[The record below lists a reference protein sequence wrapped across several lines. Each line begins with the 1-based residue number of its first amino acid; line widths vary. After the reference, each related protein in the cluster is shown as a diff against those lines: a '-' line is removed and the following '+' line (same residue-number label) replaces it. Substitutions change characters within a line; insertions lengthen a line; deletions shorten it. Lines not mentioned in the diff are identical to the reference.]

1 MSEGRSFTTTFK
13 TKAETDGISKMQEE
27 LKNLKTSLR
36 DNKKEQKEL
45 SKEIRDAK
53 AEITAIN
60 KEIKQTGTAT
70 EEQQA
75 KLKKLQAVVE
85 NDTKALES
93 LKLQQAQLQSQM
105 GETTKKIDAQKKAM
119 DKFKS
124 SMKDAKKYGTELVKE
139 IGAIGA
145 AATAAVAGLFAFT
158 KEAAQWAD
166 DMNTLS
172 KVTGI
177 GTDELQ
183 KFAYA
188 SDLIDVSMDTL
199 TGSLTKLTRT
209 MQSASQGGTSA
220 AAQAFQE
227 LGVSVTDST
236 GQLRD
241 RQEVFY
247 ETIDALGRIAN
258 ETERDALAMNIFGK
272 SAQELN
278 PLIKGGAETLKTLGD
293 EAERA
298 GLILSQATLD
308 NLNEFNNKVDLL
320 KAKGEQIKNL
330 AASEMTPALDGL
342 VEVADDLL
350 DEISEMAKSGELKKM
365 AKEAGEMIKTAAEA
379 LKNLLKFVWDNKEA
393 IGALVVQLVA
403 FSMAMKVANLVQSLV
418 SGFKALKVAEEGAT
432 VAQTGLNAAMSA
444 NPMGALLTAGTAVIG
459 VIEALVIAFNT
470 CGEEVEIMTAQTE
483 NYLDKLEKLEESRD
497 SVTDSAEKEAVK
509 LNLLKNEYDELR
521 NAAYLTLEQKERLNT
536 VAGQLAE
543 AMNINISQLREES
556 GAYKDL
562 TQELDEY
569 IKKLKEKAI
578 YDYYGDVV
586 AESAVAMEK
595 LKEPIIQAKKEF
607 EEAEKELDEIRKYRT
622 PDGSWLTFTY
632 NGNTVGADYFEDEYN
647 RLKSVKEL
655 ARQKLSE
662 YNVQYQEAEEAMNGA
677 EKALGNMNI
686 TTEESAKVTEI
697 STETLEKYRNQA
709 VSAADTFKK
718 VKDEIEKNGKLSL
731 STLSDIT
738 KKYPELNDLVDQY
751 CAGLKTEKEVLEG
764 LEKAYKKDAENYA
777 QAMLL
782 KNQSNEDF
790 YNSAIKKNTELVN
803 KFKEQYDVD
812 LSNFKSLAEAK
823 AAIIEALKKKYFE
836 LFDEE
841 GYTISNNGNV
851 QTLIKGNKVI
861 ADSYD
866 NQRTWKLKKSEY
878 ADELKHYINTHD
890 TYIKAS
896 WSDSGFNELFAA
908 EAAKYYTPTL
918 LTENGTASSSSKS
931 AASSAKAAEKAVNEL
946 FERQKL
952 ALAAYKR
959 LVENQIDLEKQKA
972 DAAKKSA
979 DEQIAAL
986 DKLSKKRKQDQEDEK
1001 RQKELD
1007 AVNTRLTYDR
1017 LTQFERREL
1026 LRKKQD
1032 ILNEQADAEF
1042 DRDIEARKAAISAG
1056 SQSAQDRSQA
1066 VIDRLK
1072 ASETQLSDRIAYL
1085 QGTQSYDQ
1093 RVQNNSRTVNV
1104 QIVQNGLSAD
1114 QTARRIVDK
1123 VIKELG

>member
-1 MSEGRSFTTTFK
+1 MSNGRSFTTTFK

-85 NDTKALES
+85 NDTKALEG
-93 LKLQQAQLQSQM
+93 LKLQQAQLQTQI

-119 DKFKS
+119 NEFKS
-124 SMKDAKKYGTELVKE
+124 SMADAKKYGTELVTE

-241 RQEVFY
+241 RQQVFY

-342 VEVADDLL
+342 VEVAEDLL
-350 DEISEMAKSGELKKM
+350 DEINQMAQSGELKKI

-393 IGALVVQLVA
+393 IGRLVTQLVA
-403 FSMAMKVANLVQSLV
+403 FSVAMKVADLVNVMVRGL
-418 SGFKALKVAEEGAT
+418 KALKVAEEGAT
-432 VAQTGLNAAMSA
+432 VATTLFNTALDA
-444 NPMGALLTAGTAVIG
+444 NPIGACIALIEGLTLA
-459 VIEALVIAFNT
+459 IEAVALAIANS
-470 CGEEVEIMTAQTE
+470 GEKVEIMTAQTE
-483 NYLDKLEKLEESRD
+483 NYLDKLEKLEESSD

-543 AMNINISQLREES
+543 GMNINISQLRDES

-578 YDYYGDVV
+578 YDYYGDMI
-586 AESAVAMEK
+586 AESAVAMEN
-595 LKEPIIQAKKEF
+595 LKEPIIQAEKEF
-607 EEAEKELDEIRKYRT
+607 EEAEKKLDKIRKYQT
-622 PDGSWLTFTY
+622 SDGSWLTVTY
-632 NGNTVGADYFEDEYN
+632 IGENTVNTVNYEDEYN
-647 RLKSVKEL
+647 K
-655 ARQKLSE
+655 QKAIVMQLGYDLSDLRM
-662 YNVQYQEAEEAMNGA
+662 QYYKAEEAMNVA
-677 EKALGNMNI
+677 ENALGNMNI

-790 YNSAIKKNTELVN
+790 YNNVIKKNAELVN

-836 LFDEE
+836 LFDKK
-841 GYTISNNGNV
+841 GYDISNNGNV
-851 QTLIKGNKVI
+851 MTILKGNKAI
-861 ADSYD
+861 ASSYNNGQNWEVKPGYED
-866 NQRTWKLKKSEY
+866 YFKE
-878 ADELKHYINTHD
+878 YINTHD
-890 TYIKAS
+890 TYINAS

-908 EAAKYYTPTL
+908 EAAKYYNPTTI
-918 LTENGTASSSSKS
+918 LTNTGSSASTS
-931 AASSAKAAEKAVNEL
+931 AATSAKAAEKAVNEL
-946 FERQKL
+946 FEKQKL

-986 DKLSKKRKQDQEDEK
+986 DKLAKKRKQDQEDEK

-1056 SQSAQDRSQA
+1056 SQTAQDRSQA

-1093 RVQNNSRTVNV
+1093 RVQNNSRTINV

>member
-1 MSEGRSFTTTFK
+1 MSNGRSFTTTFK

-85 NDTKALES
+85 NDTKALEG
-93 LKLQQAQLQSQM
+93 LKLQQAQLQTQI

-119 DKFKS
+119 NEFKS
-124 SMKDAKKYGTELVKE
+124 SMADAKKYGTELVTE

-241 RQEVFY
+241 RQQVFY

-320 KAKGEQIKNL
+320 KAKGDQIKNL

-350 DEISEMAKSGELKKM
+350 DEINQMAKSGELKKM

-393 IGALVVQLVA
+393 IGRLVTQLVA
-403 FSMAMKVANLVQSLV
+403 FSVAMKVADLVNAMVKGL
-418 SGFKALKVAEEGAT
+418 KALKVAEEGAT
-432 VAQTGLNAAMSA
+432 VATTLFNTALDA
-444 NPMGALLTAGTAVIG
+444 NPIGACIALIEGLTLA
-459 VIEALVIAFNT
+459 IEVVALAIANS
-470 CGEEVEIMTAQTE
+470 GEKVEIMTAQTE
-483 NYLDKLEKLEESRD
+483 NYLDKLEKLEESSD

-543 AMNINISQLREES
+543 GMNINISQLRDES

-595 LKEPIIQAKKEF
+595 LKEPIAEARKEF
-607 EEAEKELDEIRKYRT
+607 DEAEEQLKEIEKFRAPEGT
-622 PDGSWLTFTY
+622 GWLTGLGVNY
-632 NGNTVGADYFEDEYN
+632 EEEYN

-686 TTEESAKVTEI
+686 TTEESARVTEI

-790 YNSAIKKNTELVN
+790 YNSTIKKNAELVN

-836 LFDEE
+836 LFDKK
-841 GYTISNNGNV
+841 GYDISNNGNV
-851 QTLIKGNKVI
+851 MTILKGNKAI
-861 ADSYD
+861 ASSYNNGQNWEVKPGYED
-866 NQRTWKLKKSEY
+866 DFKE
-878 ADELKHYINTHD
+878 YINTHD
-890 TYIKAS
+890 TYINAS

-908 EAAKYYTPTL
+908 EAAKYYNPTTI
-918 LTENGTASSSSKS
+918 LTNTGSSASTS
-931 AASSAKAAEKAVNEL
+931 AASSAQAAEKAVNEL
-946 FERQKL
+946 FEKQKL

-1032 ILNEQADAEF
+1032 ILNEQADAKF

>member
-1 MSEGRSFTTTFK
+1 MSNGRSFTTTFK

-119 DKFKS
+119 NEFKS
-124 SMKDAKKYGTELVKE
+124 SMADAKKYGTELVTE

-241 RQEVFY
+241 RQQVFY

-258 ETERDALAMNIFGK
+258 ETERDALAMNIFGR

-278 PLIKGGAETLKTLGD
+278 PLIKGGAETLKQLGD

-350 DEISEMAKSGELKKM
+350 DEINQMAKSGELKKM

-379 LKNLLKFVWDNKEA
+379 LKNLISWVWKYKEG
-393 IGALVVQLVA
+393 IGAVVAGLIAFKIAMSITSLVNSLVIGIKALKIATDSETASVTALNVALESNPIGLIIGLVSALAAALVTLAMTTQQSTQYIEDFNAALESIEQTRLASVHEAESEKAYIDSLMERYERLKKATSLTANEKAELKVITDQLAKSLGITSEELEKQAKDFDKLKDSVEAYCKQLVA
-403 FSMAMKVANLVQSLV
+403 KAKLEAATEAYKKAYQEYLDLKADYEARYWEAYKEAEANGEISNGHINDRRFHREMGEFHEAHQKAEAKIKFYNDEISQCTTELAAMGYESEKTS
-418 SGFKALKVAEEGAT
+418 GAT
-432 VAQTGLNAAMSA
+432 SNLGTSVETTTQAIQKMTDEFLGNISTSLQTF
-444 NPMGALLTAGTAVIG
+444 
-459 VIEALVIAFNT
+459 E
-470 CGEEVEIMTAQTE
+470 
-483 NYLDKLEKLEESRD
+483 KLEKEI
-497 SVTDSAEKEAVK
+497 K
-509 LNLLKNEYDELR
+509 
-521 NAAYLTLEQKERLNT
+521 
-536 VAGQLAE
+536 G
-543 AMNINISQLREES
+543 S
-556 GAYKDL
+556 GK
-562 TQELDEY
+562 
-569 IKKLKEKAI
+569 I
-578 YDYYGDVV
+578 
-586 AESAVAMEK
+586 
-595 LKEPIIQAKKEF
+595 
-607 EEAEKELDEIRKYRT
+607 
-622 PDGSWLTFTY
+622 
-632 NGNTVGADYFEDEYN
+632 
-647 RLKSVKEL
+647 
-655 ARQKLSE
+655 
-662 YNVQYQEAEEAMNGA
+662 
-677 EKALGNMNI
+677 
-686 TTEESAKVTEI
+686 
-697 STETLEKYRNQA
+697 
-709 VSAADTFKK
+709 
-718 VKDEIEKNGKLSL
+718 SL
-731 STLSDIT
+731 STLNELS
-738 KKYPELNDLVDQY
+738 KKYPELNDLVDGY
-751 CAGLKTEKEVLEG
+751 VKGLKTETDVLEG
-764 LEKAYKKDAENYA
+764 MRAVYEKDRKAYADYSAEKELRTGDFQRILINLGDEFVNKYNEQYGIDLRNFASFTQAKTEILEKYKKVYK
-777 QAMLL
+777 AM
-782 KNQSNEDF
+782 
-790 YNSAIKKNTELVN
+790 
-803 KFKEQYDVD
+803 
-812 LSNFKSLAEAK
+812 
-823 AAIIEALKKKYFE
+823 
-836 LFDEE
+836 FDEE
-841 GYTISNNGNV
+841 DYNVSHYQDHYLLTKGGKLIATSYNN
-851 QTLIKGNKVI
+851 K
-861 ADSYD
+861 D
-866 NQRTWKLKKSEY
+866 WKLEEGASQNDLNHFMSTRSKFFNALEEISELKKALSEY
-878 ADELKHYINTHD
+878 YNKSFE
-890 TYIKAS
+890 
-896 WSDSGFNELFAA
+896 F
-908 EAAKYYTPTL
+908 
-918 LTENGTASSSSKS
+918 SSSSSSSSTSSKS
-931 AASSAKAAEKAVNEL
+931 AASSAQAAEKTVNEL
-946 FERQKL
+946 FEKQKL

-959 LVENQIDLEKQKA
+959 LVENQIDLEKKKA

-1032 ILNEQADAEF
+1032 ILNEQADAKF

>member
-105 GETTKKIDAQKKAM
+105 GETTKKIEAQKKAM
-119 DKFKS
+119 NEFKS
-124 SMKDAKKYGTELVKE
+124 SMADAKKYGTELVTE

-241 RQEVFY
+241 RQQVFY

-278 PLIKGGAETLKTLGD
+278 PLIKGGAETLKQLGD

-298 GLILSQATLD
+298 GLILSQTTLD
-308 NLNEFNNKVDLL
+308 NLNEFNDKVDLL
-320 KAKGEQIKNL
+320 KAKGDQIKNL

-350 DEISEMAKSGELKKM
+350 DEINQMAQSGELKKI

-393 IGALVVQLVA
+393 IGRLVTQLVA
-403 FSMAMKVANLVQSLV
+403 FSVAMKVADLVNVMVRGL
-418 SGFKALKVAEEGAT
+418 KALKVAEEGAT
-432 VAQTGLNAAMSA
+432 VATTLFNTALDA
-444 NPMGALLTAGTAVIG
+444 NPIGACIALIEGLTLA
-459 VIEALVIAFNT
+459 IEAVALAIANS
-470 CGEEVEIMTAQTE
+470 GEKVEIMTAQTE
-483 NYLDKLEKLEESRD
+483 NYLDKLEKLEESSD

-543 AMNINISQLREES
+543 GMNINISQLRDES

-578 YDYYGDVV
+578 YDYYGDMI
-586 AESAVAMEK
+586 AESAAAMEN
-595 LKEPIIQAKKEF
+595 LKEPIIQAEKEF
-607 EEAEKELDEIRKYRT
+607 EEAEKKLDKIRKYQT
-622 PDGSWLTFTY
+622 SDGSWLTVTY
-632 NGNTVGADYFEDEYN
+632 IGENTVNTVNYEDEYN
-647 RLKSVKEL
+647 K
-655 ARQKLSE
+655 QKAIVMQLGYDLSDLRM
-662 YNVQYQEAEEAMNGA
+662 QYYKAEEAMNVA
-677 EKALGNMNI
+677 ENALGNMNI

-790 YNSAIKKNTELVN
+790 YNSAIKKNAELVN

-812 LSNFKSLAEAK
+812 LSNFKSLSEAK

-866 NQRTWKLKKSEY
+866 NQRTWKLKNSEY

-908 EAAKYYTPTL
+908 EAAKYYNPTTI
-918 LTENGTASSSSKS
+918 LTNTGSSASTS

-1032 ILNEQADAEF
+1032 ILNEQADAKF

-1056 SQSAQDRSQA
+1056 SQAAQDRSQA

-1093 RVQNNSRTVNV
+1093 RVQNNSRTINV

>member
-93 LKLQQAQLQSQM
+93 LKLQQAQLQTQI

-119 DKFKS
+119 NEFKS
-124 SMKDAKKYGTELVKE
+124 SMADAKKYGTELVTE

-241 RQEVFY
+241 RQQVFY
-247 ETIDALGRIAN
+247 ETIDALGMIAN

-278 PLIKGGAETLKTLGD
+278 PLIKGGAETLKQLGD

-308 NLNEFNNKVDLL
+308 NLNEFNDKVDLL
-320 KAKGEQIKNL
+320 KAKGDQIKNL

-350 DEISEMAKSGELKKM
+350 DEINQMAKSGELKKM

-393 IGALVVQLVA
+393 IGRLVTQLVA
-403 FSMAMKVANLVQSLV
+403 FSVAMKVADLVNVMVKGL
-418 SGFKALKVAEEGAT
+418 KALKVAEEGAT
-432 VAQTGLNAAMSA
+432 VATTLFNTALDA
-444 NPMGALLTAGTAVIG
+444 NPIGACIALIEGLTLA
-459 VIEALVIAFNT
+459 IEAVALAIANS
-470 CGEEVEIMTAQTE
+470 GGKVEIMTAQTE
-483 NYLDKLEKLEESRD
+483 NYLDTLEKLKETEG
-497 SVTDSAEKEAVK
+497 SVTDDAEKEAVK

-543 AMNINISQLREES
+543 GMNINISQLRDES

-595 LKEPIIQAKKEF
+595 LKEPIAEARKEF
-607 EEAEKELDEIRKYRT
+607 DEAEEQLKEIEKFRAPEGT
-622 PDGSWLTFTY
+622 GWLTGLGVNY
-632 NGNTVGADYFEDEYN
+632 EEEYN

-790 YNSAIKKNTELVN
+790 YNSAIKKNAELVN

-812 LSNFKSLAEAK
+812 LSNFKSLSEAK
-823 AAIIEALKKKYFE
+823 AAIIEALKKKYDE

-931 AASSAKAAEKAVNEL
+931 ATSSAKAAEKAVNEL

>member
-1 MSEGRSFTTTFK
+1 MSNGRSFTTTFK

-85 NDTKALES
+85 NDTKALEG
-93 LKLQQAQLQSQM
+93 LKLQQAQLQTQI

-119 DKFKS
+119 NEFKS
-124 SMKDAKKYGTELVKE
+124 SMADAKKYGTELVTE

-241 RQEVFY
+241 RQQVFY

-320 KAKGEQIKNL
+320 KAKGDQIKNL

-350 DEISEMAKSGELKKM
+350 DEINQMAKSGELKKM

-393 IGALVVQLVA
+393 IGRLVTQLVA
-403 FSMAMKVANLVQSLV
+403 FSVAMKVADLVNAMVKGL
-418 SGFKALKVAEEGAT
+418 KALKVAEEGAT
-432 VAQTGLNAAMSA
+432 VATTLFNTALDA
-444 NPMGALLTAGTAVIG
+444 NPIGACIALIEGLTLA
-459 VIEALVIAFNT
+459 IEVVALAIANS
-470 CGEEVEIMTAQTE
+470 GEKVEIMTAQTE

-543 AMNINISQLREES
+543 GMNINISQLRDES

-595 LKEPIIQAKKEF
+595 LKEPIAEARKEF
-607 EEAEKELDEIRKYRT
+607 DEAEEQLKEIEKFRAPEGT
-622 PDGSWLTFTY
+622 GWLTGLGVNY
-632 NGNTVGADYFEDEYN
+632 EEEYN

-686 TTEESAKVTEI
+686 TTEESARVTEI

-790 YNSAIKKNTELVN
+790 YNSTIKKNAELVN

-836 LFDEE
+836 LFDKK
-841 GYTISNNGNV
+841 GYDISNNGNV
-851 QTLIKGNKVI
+851 MTILKGNKAI
-861 ADSYD
+861 ASSYNNGQNWEVKPGYED
-866 NQRTWKLKKSEY
+866 DFKE
-878 ADELKHYINTHD
+878 YINTHD
-890 TYIKAS
+890 TYINAS

-908 EAAKYYTPTL
+908 EAAKYYNPTTI
-918 LTENGTASSSSKS
+918 LTNTGSSASTS
-931 AASSAKAAEKAVNEL
+931 AASSAQAAEKAVNEL
-946 FERQKL
+946 FEKQKL

-1032 ILNEQADAEF
+1032 ILNEQADAKF

>member
-1 MSEGRSFTTTFK
+1 MSNGRSFTTTFK

-119 DKFKS
+119 NEFKS
-124 SMKDAKKYGTELVKE
+124 SMADAKKYGTELVTE

-227 LGVSVTDST
+227 LGISVTDST

-241 RQEVFY
+241 RQQVFY

-278 PLIKGGAETLKTLGD
+278 PLIKGGAETLKQLGD

-298 GLILSQATLD
+298 GLILSQTTLD

-350 DEISEMAKSGELKKM
+350 DEINQMAKSGELKKM

-379 LKNLLKFVWDNKEA
+379 LKNLISWVWKYKEG
-393 IGALVVQLVA
+393 IGAVVAGLIA
-403 FSMAMKVANLVQSLV
+403 FKIAMSITSLV
-418 SGFKALKVAEEGAT
+418 NSLVIGIKALKIATDSETASVTALNVALESNPIGLIIGLVSALAAALVTLAMTTQQSTQYIEDFNAALESIEQTRLASVHEAEAEKAYIENLMERYERLKKATSLTANEKAELKVITDQLAKSLGITSEELEKQAKDFDKLKDSVEAYCKQLVIKAKLEAATEAYKKAYQEYLDLMADYEARYAEAYENAKAQNDLDETGEKTHFTTAANFYDNNYGDALKEAESKLKFYNNEMASCTRELAAMGYESDKTSGAT
-432 VAQTGLNAAMSA
+432 SNL
-444 NPMGALLTAGTAVIG
+444 GTS
-459 VIEALVIAFNT
+459 
-470 CGEEVEIMTAQTE
+470 VETTTQAIQKMT
-483 NYLDKLEKLEESRD
+483 
-497 SVTDSAEKEAVK
+497 
-509 LNLLKNEYDELR
+509 DEFL
-521 NAAYLTLEQKERLNT
+521 
-536 VAGQLAE
+536 G
-543 AMNINISQLREES
+543 NISSSLQ
-556 GAYKDL
+556 
-562 TQELDEY
+562 TF
-569 IKKLKEKAI
+569 
-578 YDYYGDVV
+578 
-586 AESAVAMEK
+586 EK
-595 LKEPIIQAKKEF
+595 LKKEIN
-607 EEAEKELDEIRKYRT
+607 D
-622 PDGSWLTFTY
+622 S
-632 NGNTVGADYFEDEYN
+632 
-647 RLKSVKEL
+647 
-655 ARQKLSE
+655 
-662 YNVQYQEAEEAMNGA
+662 
-677 EKALGNMNI
+677 
-686 TTEESAKVTEI
+686 
-697 STETLEKYRNQA
+697 
-709 VSAADTFKK
+709 
-718 VKDEIEKNGKLSL
+718 GKISL
-731 STLSDIT
+731 STLNELS
-738 KKYPELNDLVDQY
+738 KKYPELNDLVDGY
-751 CAGLKTEKEVLEG
+751 VKGLKTEADVLKGMRAVYEKDRKAYADYLADKELRTGDFQRILINLGDEFVNKYNEQYGIDLRNFASFTQAKTEI
-764 LEKAYKKDAENYA
+764 LEKYKKAYN
-777 QAMLL
+777 AM
-782 KNQSNEDF
+782 
-790 YNSAIKKNTELVN
+790 
-803 KFKEQYDVD
+803 
-812 LSNFKSLAEAK
+812 
-823 AAIIEALKKKYFE
+823 
-836 LFDEE
+836 FDEE
-841 GYTISNNGNV
+841 HYNVSQYQGKRMLTKDGNV
-851 QTLIKGNKVI
+851 I
-861 ADSYD
+861 AISYSGED
-866 NQRTWKLKKSEY
+866 WKLEEGASQNDLNHFMSTRSKYFKALEEMSELKKALSEY
-878 ADELKHYINTHD
+878 YNKSFEFSSSSSSSSTSSK
-890 TYIKAS
+890 S
-896 WSDSGFNELFAA
+896 
-908 EAAKYYTPTL
+908 
-918 LTENGTASSSSKS
+918 TASS
-931 AASSAKAAEKAVNEL
+931 AQAAEKAVNEL